1 MQIINIH
8 NTESQALEGTIYP
21 LEKIDF
27 DHLINIVHK
36 SFIEFHK
43 SDSYNDGDY
52 TIEDFGDYHNV
63 NNEIKIDYCVGDYI
77 QLSEGEI
84 EYKSKKND
92 CENDNE
98 IICSECGSCDIETYF
113 DCDDSVN
120 GESRHRCRD
129 CENIW

>member
-8 NTESQALEGTIYP
+8 NTESEALEGTIYP
-21 LEKIDF
+21 LVKVNFNDF
-27 DHLINIVHK
+27 VNIVRK

-52 TIEDFGDYHNV
+52 LIEDFIDYHNE
-63 NNEIKIDYCVGDYI
+63 NNEIKIDWCVGDYI
-77 QLSEGEI
+77 QLSEKEI
-84 EYKSKKND
+84 NYKPKND

-98 IICSECGSCDIETYF
+98 TICSECGSCNIETYF